1 LIRAAQPAA
10 SEGSEGSREQRER
23 PRMHERVAH
32 AWGTSD
38 KNEIR
43 TAQSKELRA

>member
-32 AWGTSD
+32 AWGASD

-43 TAQSKELRA
+43 AAQSKEQRA